1 MVRIRAYVLVC
12 GALAL
17 SFDAGR
23 TLAQPQWLMGALVSL
38 QGATNELEKLPP
50 DAAGHRERA
59 LAHIA
64 EAMKEVNAT
73 IDYLRF

>member
-1 MVRIRAYVLVC
+1 MPRLPAYLVVC

-17 SFDAGR
+17 SFAGGR
-23 TLAQPQWLMGALVSL
+23 ALAQPQWLKGALVSL
-38 QGATNELEKLPP
+38 QGAKNELEKLPP
-50 DAAGHRERA
+50 DAAGHRDRA